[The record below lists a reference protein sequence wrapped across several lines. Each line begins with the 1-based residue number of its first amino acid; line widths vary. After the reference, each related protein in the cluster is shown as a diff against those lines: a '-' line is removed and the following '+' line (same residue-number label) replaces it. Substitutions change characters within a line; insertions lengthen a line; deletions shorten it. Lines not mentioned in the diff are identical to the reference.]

1 MVKRLF
7 FVLMLMTIGLAG
19 AWADEVSEKDAQA
32 LAKSFVNGYFG
43 RKGGSGPNLQGQ
55 MEKLGFYVFN
65 MTDKGGFV
73 IVSNESETT
82 PILGYSE
89 TGSIELDPDKMPE
102 NMRNWLQGYA
112 DEIAWLKQHKEVI
125 KTESIKKAKIRS
137 GDSKKAIDPLISTQ
151 WNQGKPYNNQTPY
164 YGVSNNQYV
173 YSKDYVAGYS
183 HCATGCVAT
192 AMAQVMNYHKWPQA
206 ETSVIPSYKWHSI
219 WLPGENTSLSAVTFE
234 WDKMN
239 DTYTGNEDD
248 DDPSA
253 FAVSTLMKYCG
264 YSVKMNYGKES
275 SSNTGK
281 VVSALKNY
289 FDYNTT
295 TQIASRSYYSYDKW
309 IDLIYFELAHRRPV
323 VYGGQSSGGGH
334 EFVCDGYIYEN
345 GTDFF
350 HINWGWGGISDNYF
364 VLSSLDPEAQGIG
377 GSSSNDGFHY
387 GQDAA
392 IGIQK
397 STENG
402 PMSDIT
408 PNEVNLKANSMTLS
422 SNTVGAGASVIVTI
436 NVTNNSSFDYDGD
449 IYIGTTGTLL
459 EGDNFYIPAN
469 QTKDCALTFTPSGI
483 GTYNLLF
490 YWPNSQGSYVTDNVV
505 RAQLTSV
512 TPVDPTDFT
521 VNYTNGLTA
530 EVSWTN
536 ADGATAYDL
545 DVNGTLIQNVTSP
558 YTLANLGI
566 GTKYKVKVRAKVDDV
581 IHRWSGSYT
590 FTTASTIDVNYALN
604 DSYGDGW
611 NGNTILVIDENGDV
625 IETLTISSG
634 SSNSGTLHLDG
645 SYYQFVLHM
654 ESYISEC
661 SWTFTDKNGYVLFSE
676 GTNSNHSD
684 GDVLYTIGT
693 LPYSKP
699 TSLNV
704 SNVTS
709 NSVVVS
715 WTGRSYATS
724 FNLRYKPVQGL
735 SYDFESAEPWVFDDF
750 YPFET
755 YDGDGLSTYVITG
768 STFENQGYTGSV
780 IAFQNGI
787 ASSFTAHGGNA
798 FGCFMDGKPNE
809 TTNSNNDWFITPE
822 VTISE
827 GDVFSFWARSANNT
841 YGLER
846 FKVGVYGS
854 TNGTFASYL
863 AGGEG
868 DNAYVEA
875 PTEWTKYSYD
885 LSAYVGM
892 TIKLAINC
900 VSADAFALEIDDL
913 FVGNPEDNIGWNST
927 IGNVTSP
934 YVLSGLSPETTYEV
948 QVQAVYPDRVSDW
961 SSSFEFTT
969 LSGITLDDTVDNTDV
984 IDNENGHEVNVSLAN
999 RTLYKDGDW
1008 NTICLPFNLN
1018 DGDSSDDKNFSGTP
1032 LEGATV
1038 MELDVTNSYDGHK
1051 TGLTADGELYL
1062 NFTPVNSIVAGTPY
1076 IIKWSADAESPMIT
1090 SPFFTDVTISSSL
1103 NDIVF
1108 EGGKFRGTYN
1118 SLTFEEENPN
1128 ILFLGAGNKL
1138 YYPKPDTETN
1148 KYPTI
1153 GAQRAYFEI
1162 GEDNSPNPVS
1172 GIRSFVLNFGDDE
1185 QTTGIFDVR
1194 DKIESRG
1201 ANAWYDLSG
1210 RKLSIKPSAKGVY
1223 IQGGKKVVI
1232 K

>member
-7 FVLMLMTIGLAG
+7 FVLMLMTIGLVG

-32 LAKSFVNGYFG
+32 LANSFVNSYFG

-125 KTESIKKAKIRS
+125 KTESIKKAKTRS
-137 GDSKKAIDPLISTQ
+137 GDSKKAIDPLITTQ

-206 ETSVIPSYKWHSI
+206 ETSVIPAYKWHSI

-275 SSNTGK
+275 SSNTDK

-364 VLSSLDPEAQGIG
+364 VLSSLDPDAQGIG

-402 PMSDIT
+402 PMSGIK
-408 PNEVNLKANSMTLS
+408 PNVVNLKANSMTLS
-422 SNTVGAGASVIVTI
+422 SNTVGAGASVIVTV
-436 NVTNNSSFDYDGD
+436 NVTNNSDDDYDGD
-449 IYIGTTGTLL
+449 IYIGISGTLL
-459 EGDNFYIPAN
+459 EGNNIYIPAK
-469 QTKDCALTFTPSGI
+469 QTKDCAITYTPTGI
-483 GTYNLLF
+483 GTYNLIF
-490 YWPNSQGSYVTDNVV
+490 YWPNDRGSYSTDNVV
-505 RAQLTSV
+505 LAQLNSV
-512 TPVDPTDFT
+512 TPVDPTNLT

-530 EVSWTN
+530 EVSWAN

-545 DVNGTLIQNVTSP
+545 DVNGTLIENVTSP
-558 YTLANLGI
+558 YNLTNLGI
-566 GTKYKVKVRAKVDDV
+566 GTKYKVKVRAKVGDV
-581 IHRWSGSYT
+581 IHRWSGSYS

-611 NGNTILVIDENGDV
+611 NGNAILVIDENGDI
-625 IETLTISSG
+625 IETLTISDG
-634 SSNSGTLHLDG
+634 YSNSGTLHLDG
-645 SYYQFVLHM
+645 SYYQFVLHVAPT
-654 ESYISEC
+654 YIREC
-661 SWTFTDKNGYVLFSE
+661 SWSFTDKNGHVLFSE
-676 GTNSNHSD
+676 GTDSKHSD

-709 NSVVVS
+709 NSAVVS
-715 WTGRSYATS
+715 WTGKSYATS

-735 SYDFESAEPWVFDDF
+735 SYDFESAEPWVYDDF
-750 YPFET
+750 PPFTT
-755 YDGDGLSTYVITG
+755 YDGDGRNTYDIGPEFTN
-768 STFENQGYTGSV
+768 EGYKGSV
-780 IAFQNGI
+780 IAFQNGK
-787 ASSFTAHGGNA
+787 ADNFTAHGGHA
-798 FGCFMDGKPNE
+798 FGCFIACP
-809 TTNSNNDWFITPE
+809 TNNNDWFITPE
-822 VTISE
+822 VTISD
-827 GDVFSFWARSANNT
+827 GDVFSFWACSAT
-841 YGLER
+841 SQYGLER

-854 TNGTFASYL
+854 TNGSFESYL
-863 AGGEG
+863 AG
-868 DNAYVEA
+868 DNNSYVEA
-875 PTEWTKYSYD
+875 PTKWTKYSYD
-885 LSAYVGM
+885 LSAYAGM

-900 VSADAFALEIDDL
+900 VSEDAYAFEIDDL
-913 FVGNPEDNIGWNST
+913 FVGPKDIT
-927 IGNVTSP
+927 LANVTSP

-969 LSGITLDDTVDNTDV
+969 LSGITLDDTAEDNTVV
-984 IDNENGHEVNVSLAN
+984 IDDENGNKVNVSLTN
-999 RTLYKDGDW
+999 RKLYKDGDW
-1008 NTICLPFNLN
+1008 NTICLPFNLT
-1018 DGDSSDDKNFSGTP
+1018 DGNLTDDISFSGTP

-1038 MELDVTNSYDGHK
+1038 MELDVTNSYGGHK
-1051 TGLTADGELYL
+1051 TGLSADGELYL
-1062 NFTPVNSIVAGTPY
+1062 NFAPVTNIDAGTPY
-1076 IIKWSADAESPMIT
+1076 IIKWSEDVDNPMIT

-1138 YYPKPDTETN
+1138 YYPKPDTEAN

-1153 GAQRAYFEI
+1153 GAQRAYFELAPKN
-1162 GEDNSPNPVS
+1162 EA
-1172 GIRSFVLNFGDDE
+1172 RSFVLNFDDGK
-1185 QTTGIFDVR
+1185 TTGILSTKQN
-1194 DKIESRG
+1194 DKG
-1201 ANAWYDLSG
+1201 HNNYWYDLSG
-1210 RKLSIKPSAKGVY
+1210 RKYSNKPTKKGVY
-1223 IQGGKKVVI
+1223 VMNGKKVVI

>member
-1 MVKRLF
+1 
-7 FVLMLMTIGLAG
+7 MLMTLCITG
-19 AWADEVSEKDAQA
+19 AWADEVTEKQAQD
-32 LAKSFVNGYFG
+32 LAKSFVNSYFG
-43 RKGGSGPNLQGQ
+43 KKSGDRSGLKSQGQ

-89 TGSIELDPDKMPE
+89 TGSIELNPDKMPE

-125 KTESIKKAKIRS
+125 KTESAKKAKTRS
-137 GDSKKAIDPLISTQ
+137 GDSKSAINPLISTQ
-151 WNQGKPYNNQTPY
+151 WDQGKPYNNQTPY
-164 YGVSNNQYV
+164 YGVSNNKYV
-173 YSKDYVAGYS
+173 YSKDYVEGYS

-206 ETSVIPSYKWHSI
+206 ETSEIPAYKWHSI
-219 WLPGENTSLSAVTFE
+219 WLPGENTSLEAVTFD
-234 WDKMN
+234 WTNMK
-239 DTYTGNEDD
+239 DTYTGKEEE

-253 FAVSTLMKYCG
+253 LAVSTLMKYCG
-264 YSVKMNYGKES
+264 YSVEMKYGKES

-281 VVSALKNY
+281 VVNALKNY
-289 FDYNTT
+289 FGYNSTT
-295 TQIASRSYYSYDKW
+295 TQIVSRSYYSYDNW
-309 IDLIYFELAHRRPV
+309 IDLIYFELANRRPV

-334 EFVCDGYIYEN
+334 EFVCDGYKYEN
-345 GTDFF
+345 GIDFF
-350 HINWGWGGISDNYF
+350 HINWGWGGMSDNYF

-402 PMSDIT
+402 PMSGIK
-408 PNEVNLKANSMTLS
+408 PNVVNLKANSMTLS
-422 SNTVGAGASVIVTI
+422 SNTVGAGASVIVTV
-436 NVTNNSSFDYDGD
+436 NVTNNSDDDYDGD
-449 IYIGTTGTLL
+449 IYIGISGTLL
-459 EGDNFYIPAN
+459 EGNNIYIPAK
-469 QTKDCALTFTPSGI
+469 QTKDCAITYTPTGI
-483 GTYNLLF
+483 GTYNLIF
-490 YWPNSQGSYVTDNVV
+490 YWPNDQGSYSTDYVV
-505 RAQLTSV
+505 LAQLNSV
-512 TPVDPTDFT
+512 TPVDPTNLT

-530 EVSWTN
+530 EVSWSN

-545 DVNGTLIQNVTSP
+545 DVNGTLIENVTSP
-558 YTLANLGI
+558 YTLTNLGI
-566 GTKYKVKVRAKVDDV
+566 GTKYKVKVRAKVNDV

-611 NGNTILVIDENGDV
+611 NGNAIIVIDENGEV
-625 IETLTISSG
+625 IETLTVSSG
-634 SSNSGTLHLDG
+634 SSSNSGTLHLNG
-645 SYYQFVLHM
+645 SYYQFILHKDN
-654 ESYISEC
+654 YFSEC
-661 SWTFTDKNGYVLFSE
+661 SWTFTDQNGNVLFSE

-709 NSVVVS
+709 NSAVVS

-724 FNLRYKPVQGL
+724 YNLRYKPVQGL

-798 FGCFMDGKPNE
+798 FGCFMDGKPKG
-809 TTNSNNDWFITPE
+809 TTISNNDWFITPE
-822 VTISE
+822 VTISK

-846 FKVGVYGS
+846 FKVGKYGNTDGS
-854 TNGTFASYL
+854 FASYL
-863 AGGEG
+863 AGGV
-868 DNAYVEA
+868 DTYVEA
-875 PTEWTKYSYD
+875 PTGWTKYSYD
-885 LSAYVGM
+885 LSAYEGE

-900 VSADAFALEIDDL
+900 VSEDAFAFHIDDL
-913 FVGNPEDNIGWNST
+913 FVGNPEDNIDWDPT
-927 IGNVTSP
+927 VGNVTSP
-934 YVLSGLSPETTYEV
+934 YVLSGLNPETTYEV

-961 SSSFEFTT
+961 SSSFQFTT
-969 LSGITLDDTVDNTDV
+969 LSGITLDDTADNTDV

-1018 DGDSSDDKNFSGTP
+1018 DGDINDDKNFSGTP

-1038 MELDVTNSYDGHK
+1038 MKLDVTNSYDGHK

-1062 NFTPVNSIVAGTPY
+1062 NFTPVYSIVAGTPY
-1076 IIKWSADAESPMIT
+1076 IIKWAEDTDNPIIT
-1090 SPFFTDVTISSSL
+1090 SPFFTKVTISKL
-1103 NDIVF
+1103 PNDIEF
-1108 EGGKFRGTYN
+1108 DGGKFRGTYY
-1118 SLTFEEENPN
+1118 SQTFTEENTN
-1128 ILFLGAGNKL
+1128 ILFLGAGNTL
-1138 YYPKPDTETN
+1138 YYPKPDTQAN
-1148 KYPTI
+1148 KYPSI
-1153 GAQRAYFEI
+1153 GAQRAYFELTPT
-1162 GEDNSPNPVS
+1162 NKA
-1172 GIRSFVLNFGDDE
+1172 RSFVLNFDDGK
-1185 QTTGIFDVR
+1185 TTGILSTKQNDN
-1194 DKIESRG
+1194 G
-1201 ANAWYDLSG
+1201 HNNYWYDLSG
-1210 RKLSIKPSAKGVY
+1210 RRLSGKPTKKGVY
-1223 IQGGKKVVI
+1223 VMNGKKIVI